1 MENQIQSIIN
11 KYEEIPLN
19 SIKVESNIL
28 DTEKNNIL
36 EEKSQIPDLVERSK
50 CPFDKNYCY
59 HEIPLSQSIHE
70 NSFPKQRYYLK
81 SQQNIEIK
89 PLDINTVFSD
99 NKLLENKIEPQK
111 GNKNEKEDEDKS
123 IQKKIISAIENHHYK
138 IYHPKNIQHL
148 NTNEIDNEWYIIGE
162 NNDGPYNDFAMY
174 TKLYKIYYNSP
185 SEKEKFS
192 NYLIN
197 EKRSDIFMT
206 MDDCFDRLK
215 SKFEYQKK
223 NSNQY
228 TNAFMAQYMI
238 NYRKQLLQNYYQMI
252 NNNQLNN
259 KNIQNILNNNTD
271 NNNNN
276 NNKIKSPNKFDNPSQ
291 NKDLNNNNYKNNYNY
306 NKGYNYNNRG
316 KKNFYKNLY
325 NNYENYNQNVIQR
338 KEKISEYNRHKN
350 KKNDLNQNKNEKELE
365 GKK

>member
-111 GNKNEKEDEDKS
+111 ENKNEKEDEDKS
-123 IQKKIISAIENHHYK
+123 IQKKIISSIESNNYK
-138 IYHPKNIQHL
+138 IYFPKTIQNL

-252 NNNQLNN
+252 NNNQLNS

-316 KKNFYKNLY
+316 KKRFY
-325 NNYENYNQNVIQR
+325 NNYEKNFYNNNYFQK
-338 KEKISEYNRHKN
+338 KEKFSEYNRHKN
-350 KKNDLNQNKNEKELE
+350 KKNNFNKNKNEKELE